1 MLSLRNI
8 GGESVGKGNY
18 WNFSTGE
25 RVHIE
30 KSGMLPGGASDTYY
44 RLSPAV
50 ILVAGP
56 VIGLAYAAF
65 LPFIGIEMIAELL
78 LKKVFG
84 EVVQHAWKG
93 AAFSW
98 QPSESY
104 LSGKKGRSKK
114 ADAKTDDIKAET
126 KTDDIKKE

>member
-1 MLSLRNI
+1 MLSLKNR
-8 GGESVGKGNY
+8 GGEKVGKGNY
-18 WNFSTGE
+18 WNLKTGE

-30 KSGMLPGGASDTYY
+30 DSGVLAGDASESYY

-65 LPFIGIEMIAELL
+65 LPFIGIAMIANLL

-84 EVVQHAWKG
+84 GVVEHAWKG

-98 QPSESY
+98 APSESY
-104 LSGKKGRSKK
+104 LSGKKGRARKEKK
-114 ADAKTDDIKAET
+114 AEAKDNEVR
-126 KTDDIKKE
+126 KE